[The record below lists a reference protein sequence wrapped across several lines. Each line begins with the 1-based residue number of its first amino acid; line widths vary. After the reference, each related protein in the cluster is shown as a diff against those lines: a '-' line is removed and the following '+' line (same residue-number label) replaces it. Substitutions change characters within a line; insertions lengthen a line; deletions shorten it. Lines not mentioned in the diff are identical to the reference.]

1 MTRVFLPVVAGAAI
15 LLAGC
20 AEGPLANRNPDG
32 SLNPNAN
39 RNQAAVA
46 GAVMGGILGN
56 AVGGDDD
63 RVAKTAIGAAVG
75 GMIGGAIGSN
85 LDRQAMELEQSLTTN
100 GVRIVNQGDKL
111 VVTMPQDVLFD
122 VDSATVRPALRA
134 DLNTLAASLNRYPD
148 TRLQVIGH
156 TDNTGDAS
164 YNQRLSEDR
173 ADSVAY
179 VLISSG
185 VASSRITSVGRGEDY
200 PIASNL
206 TPEGRAKNRRV
217 EFVIIPNQ

>member
-1 MTRVFLPVVAGAAI
+1 MMTRVFLPLLASSAL

-20 AEGPLANRNPDG
+20 MENRNPDG

-46 GAVMGGILGN
+46 GAVIGGIIGN
-56 AVGGDDD
+56 TVGGDDD
-63 RVAKTAIGAAVG
+63 RFAKTALGAAVG
-75 GMIGGAIGSN
+75 GMIGGAIGAN
-85 LDRQAMELEQSLTTN
+85 LDRQAMELEQSLTTD
-100 GVRIVNQGDKL
+100 GVRIVNTGDRL
-111 VVTMPQDVLFD
+111 IVTMPQDVLFD
-122 VDSATVRPALRA
+122 IDSASVRPALRA

-148 TRLQVIGH
+148 THLQVIGH
-156 TDNTGDAS
+156 TDNTGDAG

-179 VLISSG
+179 VLISAG

-200 PIASNL
+200 PVASNL
-206 TPEGRAKNRRV
+206 TAEGRAQNRRV